1 MTFAY
6 AFTQMG
12 EDDDD
17 RFRLYFSDD
26 CGETWTLIR
35 QWRGTVDLPTVNT
48 SDSYFTPASGDW
60 DIASIEITNEQYFNS
75 DFRYKFYFD
84 SDNGN
89 NMYVDR
95 VQFSNLTSVPETSG
109 VRFGLSPQPADVD
122 CLLTFDAITQNSV
135 LTVYDL
141 NGKMVMQENLAA
153 GITQTRL
160 STAQLDNGFYLV
172 NIDTGKKVLSTK
184 LAVIH

>member
-1 MTFAY
+1 VACVLGY
-6 AFTQMG
+6 
-12 EDDDD
+12 
-17 RFRLYFSDD
+17 RLN
-26 CGETWTLIR
+26 R
-35 QWRGTVDLPTVNT
+35 R
-48 SDSYFTPASGDW
+48 
-60 DIASIEITNEQYFNS
+60 
-75 DFRYKFYFD
+75 
-84 SDNGN
+84 
-89 NMYVDR
+89 
-95 VQFSNLTSVPETSG
+95 
-109 VRFGLSPQPADVD
+109 
-122 CLLTFDAITQNSV
+122 LLTFDAITQNSV